1 MSRSNLKKNKK
12 KIYVKIKCYLPELK
26 YLESWRDFHKSDQ
39 MVCILITIG
48 SPLAKFHTYIY
59 FSIPTSP
66 TSFLWWHDN
75 FANVDLGSVWIQL
88 ILLKIDNWKHCNK
101 IIFKCVNSTMWHFF
115 NESFVEKRGLWV
127 PWTVYGNRTHWNS
140 INALQ
145 KKKKKKKKETLD
157 MERKCAIRTD
167 T

>member
-101 IIFKCVNSTMWHFF
+101 IIFKYVNNAVRPNF
-115 NESFVEKRGLWV
+115 NEKFVEKNTCGAREQCTWPTKLDANTTKTKFQIY
-127 PWTVYGNRTHWNS
+127 PNS
-140 INALQ
+140 RLAYSWL
-145 KKKKKKKKETLD
+145 
-157 MERKCAIRTD
+157 
-167 T
+167 